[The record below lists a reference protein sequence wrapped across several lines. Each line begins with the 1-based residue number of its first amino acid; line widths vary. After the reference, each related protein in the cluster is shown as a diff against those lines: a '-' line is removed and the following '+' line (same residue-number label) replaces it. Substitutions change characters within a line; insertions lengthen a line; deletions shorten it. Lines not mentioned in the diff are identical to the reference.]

1 MKRGML
7 LFVMISVVFVLC
19 VMTPTASSTPKP
31 PDPRDQRALDRF
43 RDALERDGFDV
54 GVGLAD
60 TMDWAQEYCLGHRDD
75 AGYVNKAP
83 YLRVLVPESAQITE
97 CSPDGSD
104 CGEIFQLQPDEAIVL
119 IGLTPPPVNYFAYH
133 TCLWDKTYPDG
144 TRPRIFATLG
154 DTVNNA
160 TINTVGPTPF
170 NTPVALIFTP
180 DQTTEARVRAALR
193 RAGYPAAMI
202 NTLVFPASMLNLGF
216 DEGEELHD
224 TLRIPMRIGK
234 WQDPEAGTAYLD
246 SISETLHVFRVTP
259 RESAT
264 PNPFPVPP
272 LRVRGT
278 GQTEMNLM
286 NTLDRL
292 RDGIVVKNLEENPE
306 MKATDIRSKPNWY
319 EGYDY
324 IQQKRDP
331 GGDSRDALFLSAGY
345 LPEYDG
351 FEEITLADD
360 EFLMV
365 YGVNHVAT
373 GKATYMSVNVYAS
386 KYAKLSINQVFDED
400 LAGTAWK
407 YLDGDPAADL
417 FYAYKI
423 SRDCGGD
430 PDCLPLDNDPEC
442 SRLVIDSDTI
452 LGLIFRM
459 YLEPATSVGAAQ
471 QEVLYDRILK
481 FSSAQQE

>member
-1 MKRGML
+1 ML
-7 LFVMISVVFVLC
+7 LVVVISMVLVLC
-19 VMTPTASSTPKP
+19 GRTPVASSKNLVH
-31 PDPRDQRALDRF
+31 DPQDHRNLERF
-43 RDALERDGFDV
+43 KNALERDGFDV
-54 GVGLAD
+54 GIGLAD
-60 TMDWAQEYCLGHRDD
+60 TMDWAQEYCDGNRDD
-75 AGYVNKAP
+75 AGYVNRAP

-119 IGLTPPPVNYFAYH
+119 IGLTPPTVNYFAYH

-180 DQTTEARVRAALR
+180 DRTTDSRVRAALR
-193 RAGYPAAMI
+193 RAGFPAAMI

-259 RESAT
+259 RESVT

-292 RDGIVVKNLEENPE
+292 RERIVEDHPG
-306 MKATDIRSKPNWY
+306 MKATDIHSKPNWY

-324 IQQKRDP
+324 IQQERDP
-331 GGDSRDALFLSAGY
+331 GGDSRDAFFLSAGY

-386 KYAKLSINQVFDED
+386 KYAKLSINQVFDDD
-400 LAGTAWK
+400 LAGTAWT
-407 YLDGDPAADL
+407 YLAGDPAADL

-423 SRDCGGD
+423 SRNCNGD
-430 PDCLPLDNDPEC
+430 PDCLPLSSDPEC
-442 SRLVIDSDTI
+442 PPLVIDSDTI

-481 FSSAQQE
+481 FSHAD